1 MPEGR
6 GRSAIEVV
14 EAKYGQ
20 EDHLWADVT
29 EAVRAILADG
39 RIEVI
44 TATNEAFAVD
54 PCPHVVKE
62 LRIRYRVG
70 SGEVMEQRFTE
81 GDRIV
86 LP

>member
-1 MPEGR
+1 MSERR
-6 GRSAIEVV
+6 GRSAVEVV

-20 EDHLWADVT
+20 DGQRWADVT
-29 EAVRAILADG
+29 EAVRSILADG
-39 RIEVI
+39 RFEVM
-44 TATNEAFAVD
+44 TAINETFAVD

-62 LRIRYRVG
+62 LRIRYRIG
-70 SGEVMEQRFTE
+70 NGEVMEQRFAE